1 MKKYDGILLCSDY
14 DMTLTSNRH
23 VEKAGE
29 PWFASI
35 PKNNIEA
42 IKYFVENGGTFAC
55 VSGRNPDEISR
66 LKELIPLEDLCIA
79 SNGTA
84 IYSIKDRRAVYS
96 YTLGRELNDVV
107 RFLGERQDSY
117 IYMRI
122 TDNDF
127 KFHHFYKGD
136 DLDKFLAAPK
146 FPVYKMIVYHRS
158 GEDGEVNYRACR
170 ERFGHLFKIDR
181 SWGDTLEICPLGSG
195 KGEAI
200 EKMLPML
207 NKKFDKIVCVGDN
220 ENDLSMIKFADVGY
234 AVGNAADVL
243 KEVADRV
250 TVESYLGAIAA
261 IVDEI

>member
-23 VEKAGE
+23 VERAGE
-29 PWFASI
+29 PWFAPI

-42 IKYFVENGGTFAC
+42 VKYFVANGGAFAC

-66 LKELIPLEDLCIA
+66 LREIMPLEDLCVA

-84 IYSIKDRRAVYS
+84 VYSIEKQRAVFS
-96 YTLGRELNDVV
+96 YTVGRIMEDVV
-107 RFLGERQDSY
+107 RFLGERRDSF

-127 KFHHFYKGD
+127 KFHHCYEND
-136 DLDKFLAAPK
+136 DINAFLSFPK
-146 FPVYKMIVYHRS
+146 YPVYKMIVLHKS
-158 GEDGEVNYRACR
+158 GEDCEVSYRACR
-170 ERFGHLFKIDR
+170 ERFGDKLKIDR
-181 SWGDTLEICPLGSG
+181 SWADTLEICPLGSG

-200 EKMLPML
+200 RKMLPVM
-207 NKKFDKIVCVGDN
+207 NKKFDKIVCAGDN

-234 AVGNAADVL
+234 AVGNAVEAL
-243 KEVADRV
+243 KEVADRI
-250 TVESYLGAIAA
+250 TVESYEGAIAA
-261 IVDEI
+261 IIEEL